1 MTGRQKNQ
9 QHVQLRSVF
18 LVLQQEMIAGLSGGR
33 KTIPHPGAKGHVS
46 ELKWEDVLSEY
57 LPERYRVN
65 KAFVV
70 DCDGRI
76 SDEIDLVI
84 YDRHYC
90 PFLLHDKGAKYIP
103 AESVY
108 AVFEI
113 KQVISKRTIQYAG
126 NKAGSVRRLKRT
138 SVPIPYAAGK
148 YPPKRQFRVLAG
160 ILTLKSDWS
169 PPLGEPFESAIRVL
183 EKPEQIDLGCALK
196 DGAFEVKYVR
206 AGKVSIERS
215 GQDDAL
221 IFFFLRLLSRL
232 QTLGTV
238 PAIDIE
244 QYGRCLSS
252 E

>member
-1 MTGRQKNQ
+1 MNVTENRK
-9 QHVQLRSVF
+9 VIDLRSVF
-18 LVLQQEMIAGLSGGR
+18 LALQQEMVAGLSKEH
-33 KTIPHPGAKGHVS
+33 KTMPHPGAKGDVS
-46 ELKWEDVLSEY
+46 ELRWEAVLSDY
-57 LPERYRVN
+57 LPERYEVN

-76 SDEIDLVI
+76 SDHIDFVI

-126 NKAGSVRRLKRT
+126 NKAASVRRLKRT

-148 YPPKRQFRVLAG
+148 YPPKPQFRVLAG

-183 EKPEQIDLGCALK
+183 EKPQQIDLGCALK
-196 DGAFEVKYVR
+196 DGAFELKYVR

-232 QTLGTV
+232 QALGTV

-244 QYGRCLSS
+244 QYGRSLSS
-252 E
+252 Q